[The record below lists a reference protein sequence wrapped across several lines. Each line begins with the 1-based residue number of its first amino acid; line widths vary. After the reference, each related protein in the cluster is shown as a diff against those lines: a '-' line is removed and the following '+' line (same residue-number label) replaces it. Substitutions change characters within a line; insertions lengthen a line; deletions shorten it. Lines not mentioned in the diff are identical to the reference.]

1 MNMIRTAAV
10 ELAAIPAIA
19 YKQKLTS
26 GGAGIK
32 IIRLDQAADA
42 VATLD
47 RRTGEAVP
55 YGKADPE
62 LFPPEAFEEAME
74 LTTGL
79 PYSSRRHINV
89 SIQADPEDNAQEEPA
104 QAAESA
110 KAAPGRDM
118 SGSDE
123 YKAITERYCDEM
135 GRMNYALMN
144 KDFIQFASRSKTVAN
159 MVGEHALTDDIVIFV
174 VQNRAAHIAGKKDS
188 LDPQGAAALIE
199 TLDEL
204 DPRSV
209 FKELKRYLNRLQA
222 AR

>member
-1 MNMIRTAAV
+1 MLVRTKSV
-10 ELAAIPAIA
+10 ELTVIPAIA

-47 RRTGEAVP
+47 RRTGEPVA
-55 YGKADPE
+55 YGKIDAQ
-62 LFPPEAFEEAME
+62 LFPAEAFEEAIE
-74 LTTGL
+74 LTAGL

-89 SIQADPEDNAQEEPA
+89 SVREEQEAEEPA
-104 QAAESA
+104 PAPDAAGV
-110 KAAPGRDM
+110 APSRDM
-118 SGSDE
+118 SGTDE
-123 YKAITERYCDEM
+123 YKAIVERYCDEK
-135 GRMNYALMN
+135 GRMNYTLMN
-144 KDFIQFASRSKTVAN
+144 KDFIQFASRSKTVAD
-159 MVGEHALTDDIVIFV
+159 MVGEHALTDDIVIYV
-174 VQNRAAHIAGKKDS
+174 VQNRAAYIAGKRDS
-188 LDPQGAAALIE
+188 LDAQGAAALIE

-222 AR
+222 ARN